1 MKTLKVGSKIT
12 WHFVCKMSSLYGT
25 FASKLCQVIFVRSL
39 STYLTVL
46 FLILTTNTAFALTGS
61 VNTNL
66 HTSKSSAINAAEQM
80 VDDIQ
85 EGKNIASYRDFYIDC
100 QNQSSDVST
109 RIDFV
114 IKSVWVHDE
123 SGFEKRYYGLVDFSL
138 QCFAQNRP

>member
-1 MKTLKVGSKIT
+1 MKI
-12 WHFVCKMSSLYGT
+12 
-25 FASKLCQVIFVRSL
+25 L
-39 STYLTVL
+39 STYLIVL
-46 FLILTTNTAFALTGS
+46 FLILTANTAFALTGS

-66 HTSKSSAINAAEQM
+66 HTSKSAAINAAEQM

-85 EGKNIASYRDFYIDC
+85 EGENIASYRDFYIDC

-109 RIDFV
+109 HINFK

-138 QCFAQNRP
+138 QCFARNRP